1 MEMKVS
7 SPIVKHLILVG
18 GGHSHLAVLKYLGMN
33 PVPGL
38 AVTLISRDI
47 NTPYSG
53 SLPGYITGVYEFDEI
68 HIDLR
73 PLAQFANARI
83 IQEEIQ
89 SIDLTKKEIGL
100 HDRPT
105 ISFDLISLNIGSKPD
120 AFNIPGAHDFAIGI
134 KPIDEFLSHWD
145 SILKLAIQSLE
156 QDKEFTIAIVGG
168 GPASV
173 ELAFAAQFRIHQELQ
188 LKITEKSLLNIKIIS
203 ADQKLLSLH
212 NSKVRSFAKTELA
225 RRNIEVILES
235 YVSGFEENKVV
246 CENGN
251 TYRADKVV
259 YATGASIPAW
269 PGECGL
275 ALTENGFIEVN
286 SHLQSTSHEFVFAA
300 GDAANIQ
307 GEPRPKSGVYA
318 VRQGP
323 PLAKNLVRYATGKS
337 LTRYKPQQHALAL
350 LSMGNKSAI
359 ASRNNFF
366 FQGRSVWSIKHH
378 IDTSFIKK
386 YSDLPEMNAQLD
398 LAEGLVD
405 KQTEQQ
411 LRTHAMRCAGCGAK
425 VASNVLQEVLQQ
437 LSTIDRGDVLTSDAT
452 TEDASLIKLDDGR
465 ILVQSIDQIKA
476 FVNDPWIFGR
486 IATNHCLSDI
496 YAMGCEPHSALAV
509 VGIPFAA
516 KDFSRAQLKE
526 LMLSCTEALNEHN
539 CALVGGHSS
548 ESEDLHFGLCVNGF
562 IDEEKLLTKGGMQG
576 GDILILTKPLGTG
589 TLLAADMRYKASH
602 NWMHNALEQMLQS
615 NKMAAACLIKQSATA
630 CTDITG
636 FGLAG
641 HLMEMLSAK
650 NAEVQLSLSDIA
662 PLNGALDT
670 LQQNIF
676 SSLHNDNKLIAANS
690 IYNYEAFT
698 HDPKFELLFDPQT
711 AGGLLASI
719 PDENA
724 EECLQELRDYGYSDA
739 KAIGRI
745 AKLDGD
751 LPSIVL
757 T

>member
-134 KPIDEFLSHWD
+134 KPIDQFLSNWN

-203 ADQKLLSLH
+203 ADQELLSLH

-251 TYRADKVV
+251 T
-259 YATGASIPAW
+259 
-269 PGECGL
+269 L
-275 ALTENGFIEVN
+275 
-286 SHLQSTSHEFVFAA
+286 
-300 GDAANIQ
+300 
-307 GEPRPKSGVYA
+307 
-318 VRQGP
+318 
-323 PLAKNLVRYATGKS
+323 
-337 LTRYKPQQHALAL
+337 
-350 LSMGNKSAI
+350 
-359 ASRNNFF
+359 
-366 FQGRSVWSIKHH
+366 
-378 IDTSFIKK
+378 
-386 YSDLPEMNAQLD
+386 
-398 LAEGLVD
+398 
-405 KQTEQQ
+405 
-411 LRTHAMRCAGCGAK
+411 
-425 VASNVLQEVLQQ
+425 
-437 LSTIDRGDVLTSDAT
+437 
-452 TEDASLIKLDDGR
+452 SLIH
-465 ILVQSIDQIKA
+465 I
-476 FVNDPWIFGR
+476 
-486 IATNHCLSDI
+486 
-496 YAMGCEPHSALAV
+496 
-509 VGIPFAA
+509 
-516 KDFSRAQLKE
+516 
-526 LMLSCTEALNEHN
+526 
-539 CALVGGHSS
+539 
-548 ESEDLHFGLCVNGF
+548 
-562 IDEEKLLTKGGMQG
+562 
-576 GDILILTKPLGTG
+576 
-589 TLLAADMRYKASH
+589 
-602 NWMHNALEQMLQS
+602 
-615 NKMAAACLIKQSATA
+615 
-630 CTDITG
+630 
-636 FGLAG
+636 
-641 HLMEMLSAK
+641 
-650 NAEVQLSLSDIA
+650 
-662 PLNGALDT
+662 
-670 LQQNIF
+670 
-676 SSLHNDNKLIAANS
+676 
-690 IYNYEAFT
+690 
-698 HDPKFELLFDPQT
+698 
-711 AGGLLASI
+711 
-719 PDENA
+719 
-724 EECLQELRDYGYSDA
+724 
-739 KAIGRI
+739 
-745 AKLDGD
+745 
-751 LPSIVL
+751 
-757 T
+757 

>member
-1 MEMKVS
+1 M
-7 SPIVKHLILVG
+7 I
-18 GGHSHLAVLKYLGMN
+18 
-33 PVPGL
+33 
-38 AVTLISRDI
+38 
-47 NTPYSG
+47 
-53 SLPGYITGVYEFDEI
+53 
-68 HIDLR
+68 
-73 PLAQFANARI
+73 
-83 IQEEIQ
+83 
-89 SIDLTKKEIGL
+89 
-100 HDRPT
+100 
-105 ISFDLISLNIGSKPD
+105 
-120 AFNIPGAHDFAIGI
+120 
-134 KPIDEFLSHWD
+134 
-145 SILKLAIQSLE
+145 
-156 QDKEFTIAIVGG
+156 
-168 GPASV
+168 
-173 ELAFAAQFRIHQELQ
+173 
-188 LKITEKSLLNIKIIS
+188 
-203 ADQKLLSLH
+203 
-212 NSKVRSFAKTELA
+212 
-225 RRNIEVILES
+225 
-235 YVSGFEENKVV
+235 

-251 TYRADKVV
+251 TYSADKVV
-259 YATGASIPAW
+259 YATGASIPPW

-275 ALTENGFIEVN
+275 ALTEDGFIEVN

-300 GDAANIQ
+300 GDVADIR
-307 GEPRPKSGVYA
+307 GDPRPKSGVYA

-366 FQGRSVWSIKHH
+366 FQGRSVWSIKHN

-386 YSDLPEMNAQLD
+386 YSNLPEMNAQLD

-411 LRTHAMRCAGCGAK
+411 LRSHALRCAGCGAK

-437 LSTIDRGDVLTSDAT
+437 LSIIDRGNVLISEAT

-615 NKMAAACLIKQSATA
+615 NKRAAACLIKHSATA

-650 NAEVQLSLSDIA
+650 NAEVQLSLGDIA

-711 AGGLLASI
+711 AGGLLASV

-724 EECLQELRDYGYSDA
+724 EECLQELREYGYSDA

>member
-120 AFNIPGAHDFAIGI
+120 AFNIPGAHDYAIGI
-134 KPIDEFLSHWD
+134 KPIDEFLSNWN
-145 SILKLAIQSLE
+145 SILKLAIHSLE
-156 QDKEFTIAIVGG
+156 QDKEFSIAIVGG

-173 ELAFAAQFRIHQELQ
+173 ELAFATQFRIHQELQ
-188 LKITEKSLLNIKIIS
+188 LKTTEKSLLNIKIIS
-203 ADQKLLSLH
+203 ADQELLCLH
-212 NSKVRSFAKTELA
+212 NSKVRSFAKTELVK
-225 RRNIEVILES
+225 RNIEVILES
-235 YVSGFEENKVV
+235 YVSGFEENKVI

-251 TYRADKVV
+251 TYSADKVV
-259 YATGASIPAW
+259 YATGASIPPW

-275 ALTENGFIEVN
+275 ALTEDGFIEVN

-300 GDAANIQ
+300 GDVADIR
-307 GEPRPKSGVYA
+307 GDPRPKSGVYA

-366 FQGRSVWSIKHH
+366 FQGRSVWSIKHN

-386 YSDLPEMNAQLD
+386 YSNLPEMNAQLD

-411 LRTHAMRCAGCGAK
+411 LRSHALRCAGCGAK

-437 LSTIDRGDVLTSDAT
+437 LSIIDRGNVLISEAT

-650 NAEVQLSLSDIA
+650 NAEVQLSLGDIA

-690 IYNYEAFT
+690 IYNYEAFAQ
-698 HDPKFELLFDPQT
+698 DPKFELLFDPQT
-711 AGGLLASI
+711 AGGLLASV

>member
-1 MEMKVS
+1 MEMKAS
-7 SPIVKHLILVG
+7 SPIVKHLVLVG

-53 SLPGYITGVYEFDEI
+53 SLPGYIAGVYEFDEI

-105 ISFDLISLNIGSKPD
+105 ISFDVISLNIGSKPD

-134 KPIDEFLSHWD
+134 KPIDDFLSHWD
-145 SILKLAIQSLE
+145 STLKLAIHSLE
-156 QDKEFTIAIVGG
+156 QDKEFSIAIVGG

-173 ELAFAAQFRIHQELQ
+173 ELAFATQFRIHQELQ
-188 LKITEKSLLNIKIIS
+188 LKTTEKSLLNIKIIS
-203 ADQKLLSLH
+203 ADQELLSLH
-212 NSKVRSFAKTELA
+212 NSKVRSFAKTELI

-235 YVSGFEENKVV
+235 YVSGFEENKVI

-251 TYRADKVV
+251 TYSADKVV
-259 YATGASIPAW
+259 YATGASIPPW

-275 ALTENGFIEVN
+275 ALSEDGFIEVN

-300 GDAANIQ
+300 GDAANIR

-337 LTRYKPQQHALAL
+337 LTHYKPQQHALAL

-366 FQGRSVWSIKHH
+366 FQGRSVWSIKHN
-378 IDTSFIKK
+378 IDTRFIKK

-411 LRTHAMRCAGCGAK
+411 LRSHALRCAGCGAK

-437 LSTIDRGDVLTSDAT
+437 LSTIDRGDVLTSGAT

-526 LMLSCTEALNEHN
+526 IMLSCTEALNEHN

-562 IDEEKLLTKGGMQG
+562 IDEEKLITKGGMQG

-615 NKMAAACLIKQSATA
+615 NKKAAACLINHSATA

-650 NAEVQLSLSDIA
+650 NAEVELNLSDIA

-670 LQQNIF
+670 LQQNIL
-676 SSLHNDNKLIAANS
+676 SSLHNDNKLIANN
-690 IYNYEAFT
+690 IYNYEAFA

-711 AGGLLASI
+711 AGGLLASV

-724 EECLQELRDYGYSDA
+724 EECLQELREYGYSDA

>member
-134 KPIDEFLSHWD
+134 KPIDEFLSNWN
-145 SILKLAIQSLE
+145 SILKLAIHSLE
-156 QDKEFTIAIVGG
+156 QDKEFSIAIVGG

-173 ELAFAAQFRIHQELQ
+173 ELAFATQFRIHQELQ
-188 LKITEKSLLNIKIIS
+188 LKTTEKSLLNIKIIS
-203 ADQKLLSLH
+203 ADQELLCLH
-212 NSKVRSFAKTELA
+212 NSKVRSFAKTELVK
-225 RRNIEVILES
+225 RNIEVILES
-235 YVSGFEENKVV
+235 YVSGFEENKVI

-251 TYRADKVV
+251 TYSADKVV
-259 YATGASIPAW
+259 YATGASIPPW

-275 ALTENGFIEVN
+275 ALTEDGFIEVN

-300 GDAANIQ
+300 GDVADIR
-307 GEPRPKSGVYA
+307 GDPRPKSGVYA

-359 ASRNNFF
+359 ASRNNLF
-366 FQGRSVWSIKHH
+366 FQGRSVWSIKHN

-386 YSDLPEMNAQLD
+386 YSNLPEMNAQLD

-411 LRTHAMRCAGCGAK
+411 LRSHALRCAGCGAK

-437 LSTIDRGDVLTSDAT
+437 LSIIDRGDVLISEAT

-615 NKMAAACLIKQSATA
+615 NKRAAACLIKHSATA

-650 NAEVQLSLSDIA
+650 NAEVQLSLGDIA

-690 IYNYEAFT
+690 IYNYEAFA

-711 AGGLLASI
+711 AGGLLASV

-724 EECLQELRDYGYSDA
+724 EECLQELREYGYSDA

>member
-1 MEMKVS
+1 M
-7 SPIVKHLILVG
+7 
-18 GGHSHLAVLKYLGMN
+18 
-33 PVPGL
+33 
-38 AVTLISRDI
+38 
-47 NTPYSG
+47 
-53 SLPGYITGVYEFDEI
+53 
-68 HIDLR
+68 
-73 PLAQFANARI
+73 
-83 IQEEIQ
+83 
-89 SIDLTKKEIGL
+89 
-100 HDRPT
+100 
-105 ISFDLISLNIGSKPD
+105 
-120 AFNIPGAHDFAIGI
+120 
-134 KPIDEFLSHWD
+134 
-145 SILKLAIQSLE
+145 
-156 QDKEFTIAIVGG
+156 
-168 GPASV
+168 
-173 ELAFAAQFRIHQELQ
+173 
-188 LKITEKSLLNIKIIS
+188 
-203 ADQKLLSLH
+203 
-212 NSKVRSFAKTELA
+212 
-225 RRNIEVILES
+225 
-235 YVSGFEENKVV
+235 V

-366 FQGRSVWSIKHH
+366 FQGRSVWSIKHN

-386 YSDLPEMNAQLD
+386 YSNLPEMNAQLD

-589 TLLAADMRYKASH
+589 TLLAADMRYKA
-602 NWMHNALEQMLQS
+602 
-615 NKMAAACLIKQSATA
+615 CLLYTSP
-630 CTDITG
+630 
-636 FGLAG
+636 
-641 HLMEMLSAK
+641 S
-650 NAEVQLSLSDIA
+650 
-662 PLNGALDT
+662 P
-670 LQQNIF
+670 
-676 SSLHNDNKLIAANS
+676 
-690 IYNYEAFT
+690 
-698 HDPKFELLFDPQT
+698 
-711 AGGLLASI
+711 
-719 PDENA
+719 
-724 EECLQELRDYGYSDA
+724 RD
-739 KAIGRI
+739 
-745 AKLDGD
+745 
-751 LPSIVL
+751 
-757 T
+757 

>member
-1 MEMKVS
+1 MKVS

-134 KPIDEFLSHWD
+134 KPIDQFLSNWN
-145 SILKLAIQSLE
+145 SILKLAIHSLE
-156 QDKEFTIAIVGG
+156 QDKEFSIAIVGG

-173 ELAFAAQFRIHQELQ
+173 ELAFATQFRIHQELQ
-188 LKITEKSLLNIKIIS
+188 LKTTEKSLLNIKIIS
-203 ADQKLLSLH
+203 ADQELLCLH
-212 NSKVRSFAKTELA
+212 NSKVRSFAKTELVK
-225 RRNIEVILES
+225 RNIEVILES
-235 YVSGFEENKVV
+235 YVSGFEENKVI

-251 TYRADKVV
+251 TYSADKVV
-259 YATGASIPAW
+259 YATGASIPPW

-275 ALTENGFIEVN
+275 ALTEDGFIEVN

-300 GDAANIQ
+300 GDVADIR
-307 GEPRPKSGVYA
+307 GDPRPKSGVYA

-366 FQGRSVWSIKHH
+366 FQGRSVWSIKHN

-386 YSDLPEMNAQLD
+386 YSNLPEMNAQLD

-411 LRTHAMRCAGCGAK
+411 LRSHALRCAGCGAK

-437 LSTIDRGDVLTSDAT
+437 LSIIDRGDVLISEAT

-615 NKMAAACLIKQSATA
+615 NKRAAACLIKHSATA

-690 IYNYEAFT
+690 IYNYEAFAQ
-698 HDPKFELLFDPQT
+698 DPKFELLFDPQT
-711 AGGLLASI
+711 AGGLLASV

-724 EECLQELRDYGYSDA
+724 EECLQELREYGYSDA

>member
-203 ADQKLLSLH
+203 ADQELLSLH

-615 NKMAAACLIKQSATA
+615 NKRAAACLIKHSATA

-711 AGGLLASI
+711 AGGLLASV

>member
-188 LKITEKSLLNIKIIS
+188 LKTTEKSLLNIKIIS
-203 ADQKLLSLH
+203 ADQELLCLH
-212 NSKVRSFAKTELA
+212 NSKVRSFAKTELVK
-225 RRNIEVILES
+225 RNIEVILES

-366 FQGRSVWSIKHH
+366 FQGRSVWSIKHN

-386 YSDLPEMNAQLD
+386 YSNLPEMNAQLD

-411 LRTHAMRCAGCGAK
+411 LRSHALRCAGCGAK

-437 LSTIDRGDVLTSDAT
+437 LSIIDRGDVLISEAT

-615 NKMAAACLIKQSATA
+615 NKRAAACLIKHSATA

-690 IYNYEAFT
+690 IYNYEAFA

-711 AGGLLASI
+711 AGGLLASV

-724 EECLQELRDYGYSDA
+724 EECLQELREYGYSDA

-745 AKLDGD
+745 ARLDGD